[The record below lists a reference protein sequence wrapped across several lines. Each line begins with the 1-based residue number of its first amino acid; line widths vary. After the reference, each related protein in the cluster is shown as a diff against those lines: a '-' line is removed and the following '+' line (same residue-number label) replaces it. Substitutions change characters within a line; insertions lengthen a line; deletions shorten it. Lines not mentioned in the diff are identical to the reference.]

1 MTVLVQVQVQA
12 QALVRIV
19 AVHTLVAVRAV
30 ALVQVIRPGAIQ
42 VEVFHMIGKKKR
54 VIKW

>member
-1 MTVLVQVQVQA
+1 MTVLAQVQV

-19 AVHTLVAVRAV
+19 AVHTPVAVRAV
-30 ALVQVIRPGAIQ
+30 VLVRVIRPGAIQ